1 MKNEVV
7 VNITVINFSIQEA
20 PAPAPAPALPVPA
33 WVGVLLLEL
42 ILGLPGLVELLGI
55 WLS

>member
-7 VNITVINFSIQEA
+7 VNITVINLSIQEA
-20 PAPAPAPALPVPA
+20 PAPAPAPA